1 MLFTVVNNFN
11 SEPPS
16 AEEDVDV
23 WCYAILRVAC
33 QKRRRRLG
41 VNSLFV
47 RCIFFA
53 TVHYFVTCRGHLEQ
67 LYIFLCPH
75 CCIQSGAKTWHVIL
89 YCCDTKSYACY
100 IRNRVI
106 HRLWQLKAS
115 SMCRVHFD
123 SKKCANLNL
132 NGYSFNIHPPIF
144 RIFGTY
150 HQQTFKNRLQI

>member
-1 MLFTVVNNFN
+1 MMLFTVVNNFN

-75 CCIQSGAKTWHVIL
+75 SSIQSGAKTWHVIL
-89 YCCDTKSYACY
+89 YCFDTKSYACY
-100 IRNRVI
+100 IRKHVI
-106 HRLWQLKAS
+106 HRLAVV
-115 SMCRVHFD
+115 C
-123 SKKCANLNL
+123 
-132 NGYSFNIHPPIF
+132 
-144 RIFGTY
+144 
-150 HQQTFKNRLQI
+150 